1 MNLLRWLLGGSA
13 TLIVAGWIVFFIL
26 ANSFR
31 GSFGASE
38 NPAWVLVLP
47 LVVALLIVFSTLLP
61 YVRMLLFVTAAA
73 VVAASL
79 GALWIAGEA
88 PYLVAAWFVYAV
100 ACIVFISMAL
110 RRPREQPS

>member
-13 TLIVAGWIVFFIL
+13 ALIVAGWIAFFIL
-26 ANSFR
+26 ANNFR

-38 NPAWVLVLP
+38 NPPWLLVLP

-61 YVRMLLFVTAAA
+61 HASTLLFVTAVA

-88 PYLVAAWFVYAV
+88 PYLVGAWFVYAF
-100 ACIVFISMAL
+100 ACLVFITMAL
-110 RRPREQPS
+110 RRPREQL